1 MFFKNYVI
9 SRLLS
14 GITVLLKLLTF
25 DEEQSQLRF
34 MIAKINGDIT
44 EVNGTISMIIEE
56 EKVKRASA
64 KALSSVQKDIV
75 YGSDYPS

>member
-44 EVNGTISMIIEE
+44 EVKGTISMIVREA
-56 EKVKRASA
+56 KVKRASA